1 MIFEPLVL
9 SKAILIATLDSRY
22 LFQNTTGVDRIKSH
36 NIYVNQAY
44 YKNMR
49 IKQNETDSGS
59 GIGKEDITMF
69 NAGT

>member
-1 MIFEPLVL
+1 MIFNVL
-9 SKAILIATLDSRY
+9 SKAIPIATLDSRY

-36 NIYVNQAY
+36 NKYVNQAY

-49 IKQNETDSGS
+49 INKTRLIVALN
-59 GIGKEDITMF
+59 IGKEDITMF